1 MNNLSSYCELV
12 DAKIRASDKDL
23 PVTKDYI
30 VYRIAPF
37 LMRQL
42 VYNQKRRLD
51 ERKAW

>member
-1 MNNLSSYCELV
+1 MNNLSSYCELT
-12 DAKIRASDKDL
+12 DSRMRASEKDL
-23 PVTKDYI
+23 PVTKDYL
-30 VYRIAPF
+30 YRIAPF